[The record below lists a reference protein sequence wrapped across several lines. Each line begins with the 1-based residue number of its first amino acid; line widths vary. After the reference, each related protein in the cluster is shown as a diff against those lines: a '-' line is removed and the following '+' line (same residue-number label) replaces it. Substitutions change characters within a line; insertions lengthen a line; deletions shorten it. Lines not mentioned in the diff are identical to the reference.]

1 MNCLKFE
8 NKQSFM
14 DFVQSLSDEEII
26 LQRKFISNLLETIK
40 YDYNMFRSNLY
51 STFIFKANKVLSLND
66 KSSFCYAFKKILKN
80 TFTYCR
86 GTLDSLNKYE
96 SLDDSSYEDYCEFDS
111 KESIKD
117 INDNY
122 DLIKSDENGYLNK
135 LESLSTMVMNISAV
149 MLYKLY
155 NVAFVNKDYLEK
167 LSSSPKVIFGGFDN
181 NNQPDYEYT
190 LKKYVERI
198 ISSIDFVEGNVL

>member
-1 MNCLKFE
+1 MRNRH
-8 NKQSFM
+8 
-14 DFVQSLSDEEII
+14 FV
-26 LQRKFISNLLETIK
+26 F
-40 YDYNMFRSNLY
+40 Y
-51 STFIFKANKVLSLND
+51 S
-66 KSSFCYAFKKILKN
+66 
-80 TFTYCR
+80 
-86 GTLDSLNKYE
+86 
-96 SLDDSSYEDYCEFDS
+96 EFDF
-111 KESIKD
+111 KESIKV

-135 LESLSTMVMNISAV
+135 LESLSTMVMNVSAV

-155 NVAFVNKDYLEK
+155 NVVFINKDYLEK

-198 ISSIDFVEGNVL
+198 ISSIDFVEGNVF